1 MFMLGDDIAPRVAD
15 DGGGVGG
22 TIGGAGGGGLGG
34 GVPIVGVPIAPGA
47 EPPGVAP
54 VIGAAIGG
62 GAAPPL
68 VARFFI
74 ARKDSWHPGAHQ
86 NGRRPAGRL
95 RSS

>member
-1 MFMLGDDIAPRVAD
+1 MLGAGIVPRIAEA
-15 DGGGVGG
+15 GGGVGG
-22 TIGGAGGGGLGG
+22 TMGGAGGGGFGG
-34 GVPIVGVPIAPGA
+34 GAPIVGVPIAPGA

-68 VARFFI
+68 NARFFI
-74 ARKDSWHPGAHQ
+74 ARKDSWHPCGHQ
-86 NGRRPAGRL
+86 NGRRPEGRR